1 MLLQIDFIRE
11 RVGTRQRCRCVYTEK
26 GWGRFRLLH
35 LRDLQTRTGGFAAFV
50 PLAFVATETPIDM
63 RGQLRFGPTRRES
76 VLMRAVDPAGPHAIL
91 RDEFE

>member
-11 RVGTRQRCRCVYTEK
+11 RVVTRQRCRCVYTEK
-26 GWGRFRLLH
+26 GWGRFH
-35 LRDLQTRTGGFAAFV
+35 LPHLCDLQKRTGGFAGFV
-50 PLAFVATETPIDM
+50 PLAFVAAETPIDM
-63 RGQLRFGPTRRES
+63 RGQSRFGPTQRES